1 MINLLPP
8 DTRQMYHY
16 ARRNYR
22 LLHWIGAASAGLI
35 GALLLT
41 AGGAV
46 FLHNQTESY
55 QAQANTTQ
63 QQLKSQNLAGVQ
75 KQVTEISNNLKLVV
89 QVLSK
94 EVLFSQLL
102 KRLGTITPPNVILTN
117 LAISQTQGAIDITAQ
132 AADTTAATQLQVNLA
147 DPANQI
153 FTKAD
158 IGSLTCASGDKKT
171 AYPCTINIR
180 ALFTD
185 NNPFLFI
192 GDSKSVAG
200 GQKQ

>member
-8 DTRQMYHY
+8 ETKQAYHY
-16 ARRNYR
+16 ARRNYH
-22 LLHWIGAASAGLI
+22 LLRWLSVAFAGLV

-46 FLHNQTESY
+46 FLRNQTESY
-55 QAQANTTQ
+55 QAQAATTQ
-63 QQLKSQNLAGVQ
+63 TQLKAQNLAGVQ
-75 KQVTEISNNLKLVV
+75 KQVTEISNNLKLAV

-132 AADTTAATQLQVNLA
+132 AADTNAATQLQVNLA
-147 DPANQI
+147 DPGNQI

-158 IGSLTCASGDKKT
+158 IVSLTCASGQTKSN
-171 AYPCTINIR
+171 YPCTITVR
-180 ALFTD
+180 ALFTND
-185 NNPFLFI
+185 NPFLFI
-192 GDSKSVAG
+192 GDAKSGSA
-200 GQKQ
+200 KP

>member
-8 DTRQMYHY
+8 EMKQTYHY
-16 ARRNYR
+16 ARRNYH
-22 LLHWIGAASAGLI
+22 LLHWLVVAFAGLV
-35 GALLLT
+35 GSLLLT

-46 FLHNQTESY
+46 FLRSQTQNY
-55 QAQANTTQ
+55 QAQADTTQ
-63 QQLKSQNLAGVQ
+63 KQLQIQNLASVQ
-75 KQVTEISNNLKLVV
+75 KQVTEISNNLKLTV

-132 AADTTAATQLQVNLA
+132 AADTNAATQLQINLA

-158 IGSLTCASGDKKT
+158 IISLTCASDQSKS
-171 AYPCTINIR
+171 AYPCTTTIR
-180 ALFTD
+180 ALFTS

-192 GDSKSVAG
+192 SDAKTGSSKS
-200 GQKQ
+200 

>member
-8 DTRQMYHY
+8 ELKQTYRY
-16 ARRNYR
+16 ARRNYH
-22 LLHWIGAASAGLI
+22 LLRWLAAAFAGLA
-35 GALLLT
+35 GALLIT

-46 FLHNQTESY
+46 FLRNQTDSY
-55 QAQANTTQ
+55 TAQITTTRA
-63 QQLKSQNLAGVQ
+63 QLKAQNLAGVQ

-147 DPANQI
+147 DPTNQI

-158 IGSLTCASGDKKT
+158 IGSLTCANGDKT
-171 AYPCTINIR
+171 STYPCTITIR

-192 GDSKSVAG
+192 GDNGTKTG
-200 GQKQ
+200 GTRP